1 MKTIEQLKDELN
13 LDWLEISASG
23 KIDIHTGLDL
33 TPEQLQIIV
42 DRAKQIRE
50 SNGE

>member
-13 LDWLEISASG
+13 LDWLEISADG

-33 TPEQLQIIV
+33 TVEQLQEVV
-42 DRAKQIRE
+42 DLAKHIRDT
-50 SNGE
+50 GK